1 MFRQTWN
8 KYIPVLRILI
18 KRSATGEQSLS
29 MNGTDFTRAAGGK
42 KVKFSFDIELKN
54 AQFVNASQQTPLV
67 QEFILALQ
75 EDEQLRKLI
84 RHQHLG
90 FTMSNNFQLRIRNNT
105 PAPPPG
111 IIISPEDASDT
122 ADSDNEP
129 IEKGSDTKAD

>member
-8 KYIPVLRILI
+8 KYIPVMRILI

-84 RHQHLG
+84 RHQQLG
-90 FTMSNNFQLRIRNNT
+90 FTMTNNFQLRIRNNT

-111 IIISPEDASDT
+111 ITISSEDAS
-122 ADSDNEP
+122 EP
-129 IEKGSDTKAD
+129 IEKEGDTKAD

>member
-8 KYIPVLRILI
+8 KYIPVMRILI

-84 RHQHLG
+84 RHQQLG

-111 IIISPEDASDT
+111 ITISSEDTS
-122 ADSDNEP
+122 EP
-129 IEKGSDTKAD
+129 IEKEGDTKAD